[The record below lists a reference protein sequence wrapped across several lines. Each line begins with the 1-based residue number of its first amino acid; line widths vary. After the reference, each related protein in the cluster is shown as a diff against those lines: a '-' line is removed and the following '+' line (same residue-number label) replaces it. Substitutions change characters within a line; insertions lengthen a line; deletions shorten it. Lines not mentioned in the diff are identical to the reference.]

1 MTLSRPPHASVSF
14 PKTHAVAEAFAE
26 QVSQGSRK
34 PSRGVESLMLGWT
47 GIDWARFVHTENVG
61 FAPIVWGLGSA
72 VSGADYVQYPEEHT
86 ADVKGEDS
94 GHG

>member
-1 MTLSRPPHASVSF
+1 
-14 PKTHAVAEAFAE
+14 
-26 QVSQGSRK
+26 
-34 PSRGVESLMLGWT
+34 MLGWT

-72 VSGADYVQYPEEHT
+72 VSGADDVQYPEEHT